1 MQHAGPAFLLVDAPS
16 SRNALH
22 ESGLLSLLVNDT
34 SLSPRISHMAQHR
47 TQILMLC
54 ALAVLVTGCSSA
66 GSFFS
71 HPSQLVK
78 DPGRLIG
85 RPKMEQDVV
94 RIVSLWEAASGKD
107 PDGKPA
113 RGFAGQILFFGPD
126 SQTGVRVKGKV
137 VIYEYD
143 EFDPESLDEP
153 EPIHSFTFEPDAWDL
168 HRTEGTLGHSY
179 SCFIPYMKRHRDQ
192 VNCGLKVEFINEKGQ
207 RVSSEIVEVLL
218 PSRAASSTAAA
229 KTRGFVREKQLGL
242 KPAVEQT
249 SHESQKSDPESNKLE
264 SFSIPLPSRR

>member
-1 MQHAGPAFLLVDAPS
+1 MTRHRSQIVMLCVLLV
-16 SRNALH
+16 
-22 ESGLLSLLVNDT
+22 LV
-34 SLSPRISHMAQHR
+34 P
-47 TQILMLC
+47 
-54 ALAVLVTGCSSA
+54 GCSSA

-71 HPSQLVK
+71 HPTQLVK

-85 RPKMEQDVV
+85 RPKREECVV

-113 RGFAGQILFFGPD
+113 RGFAGQILFFGPE

-143 EFDPESLDEP
+143 GFDPESLDEP

-179 SCFIPYMKRHRDQ
+179 SCFIPYMKKSRDQ
-192 VNCGLKVEFINEKGQ
+192 INCGLKVDFINDKGQ

-218 PSRAASSTAAA
+218 PSRSASTTAAA
-229 KTRGFVREKQLGL
+229 RTRGFVRESQLGM
-242 KPAVEQT
+242 KPIVQQT
-249 SHESQKSDPESNKLE
+249 AHEKTATPAMEKQDSLE
-264 SFSIPLPSRR
+264 TLSIPMPKR